1 MYITGQRSRSNLFI
15 QLFLKNSGPGET
27 FYRGVMEN
35 IYREEKLTGRLIRNW
50 HYSQM
55 RQISQLME
63 NPNAGLVFVSK
74 GQRQL
79 NQANKPLETWIR
91 SVVADIV
98 DPKKLLRG

>member
-1 MYITGQRSRSNLFI
+1 
-15 QLFLKNSGPGET
+15 
-27 FYRGVMEN
+27 
-35 IYREEKLTGRLIRNW
+35 
-50 HYSQM
+50 
-55 RQISQLME
+55 ME